1 MTSLSAT
8 VMVRKGEA
16 LLEKGEAHAGIA
28 ILEEVKT
35 TFETAN
41 ASKAKRAQARAK
53 LHIKKLAA
61 DPRCALGVGP
71 LATRKEIKKKYRK
84 LALKYHPDK
93 NPGNKEAEMFPY
105 LPQNLQNSPKTPP
118 RLPQQTPRCLQ
129 TPLMQFKYLR
139 RPIKMA

>member
-8 VMVRKGEA
+8 VMVRQGEA
-16 LLEKGEAHAGIA
+16 LLSKGEAHAGIA

-41 ASKAKRAQARAK
+41 ASKAKRAKARAQ

-61 DPRCALGVGP
+61 DPRSALGVGP

-84 LALKYHPDK
+84 LALKHHPDK
-93 NPGNKEAEMFPY
+93 PGGSDEAF
-105 LPQNLQNSPKTPP
+105 
-118 RLPQQTPRCLQ
+118 
-129 TPLMQFKYLR
+129 R
-139 RPIKMA
+139 RVM